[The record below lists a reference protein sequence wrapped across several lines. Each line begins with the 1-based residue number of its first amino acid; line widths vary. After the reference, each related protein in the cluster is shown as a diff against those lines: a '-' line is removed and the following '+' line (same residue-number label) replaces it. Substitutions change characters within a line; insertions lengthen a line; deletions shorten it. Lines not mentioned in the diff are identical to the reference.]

1 MDDKVTDGV
10 IPMAKQKN
18 ILFIMTDEQK
28 FSAVSA
34 LSGISGLTPNLDR
47 LAEDGVS
54 FTNTYTP
61 SPVCGPAR
69 AAIMSGMFP
78 PSCGVAKN
86 WSPFSG
92 KVSLM
97 TERLK
102 KCGYQTAAVG
112 KLHFVPSQD
121 DFGFE
126 YKRLHDAPYSIYAND
141 DKESA
146 YIQWLQ
152 KGPFAGRPNP
162 VEQFD
167 EDELA
172 FNTDIR
178 KFMMGSGFRTEEEH
192 DVAWTGREG
201 IKFIQDRDQNRPFFL
216 FLSFFGPHMPYD
228 PPAPY
233 DKMYDWRNIELPSS
247 YYKDFLG
254 DSPIFQRLCSP
265 LRQRILSELSEDDC
279 KQIIAAYLGQVK
291 MVDDYVGK
299 VIQQLKD
306 SGEYENTTIIFTSD
320 HGDHMGSYGLFFKGQ
335 MYDTCCKVPL
345 VIKPAGGR
353 TNVQE
358 PSVVNTIDLYG
369 TILDLAG
376 DKTWRQPNIE
386 ARSLQPMLAGDTFLW
401 DDVTFSII
409 GGNRDE
415 ALSMVRRGPYKLGR
429 LADGGPEKAL
439 YELFDLA
446 ADPDEQH
453 DISGDP
459 AYTKIREMLVQE
471 LDEWFRYQYAH
482 YPEQVTSVK
491 SEEHS
496 FNGIKN
502 L

>member
-1 MDDKVTDGV
+1 
-10 IPMAKQKN
+10 MAERSN

-28 FSAVSA
+28 FSAVSG
-34 LSGISGLTPNLDR
+34 LSGISDLTPNFDR
-47 LAEDGVS
+47 LAKEGVC
-54 FTNTYTP
+54 FTNAYTP

-92 KVSLM
+92 EVSLM

-102 KCGYQTAAVG
+102 TCGYETAAIG

-152 KGPFAGRPNP
+152 KGPFAGRFDP
-162 VEQFD
+162 VKRFD

-178 KFMMGSGFRTEEEH
+178 KFMMGSAFRTEEEH

-201 IKFIQDRDQNRPFFL
+201 VEFLQNRGRDRPFFL

-233 DKMYDWRNIELPSS
+233 GSMYDWRSIKLPDS
-247 YYKDFLG
+247 YYKDYLA
-254 DSPIFQRLCSP
+254 DSPIFKRLCSP
-265 LRQRILSELSEDDC
+265 LRERILSELTEDDC
-279 KQIIAAYLGQVK
+279 RQIIAAYLGQVK
-291 MVDDYVGK
+291 MVDDYVGR
-299 VIQQLKD
+299 VIRQLEE
-306 SGEYENTTIIFTSD
+306 SGEYDNTTIIFTSD

-335 MYDTCCKVPL
+335 MYDSCCKVPL
-345 VIKPAGGR
+345 VIKPADGKAGVR
-353 TNVQE
+353 E
-358 PSVVNTIDLYG
+358 PSVVSTIDLYG

-376 DKTWRQPNIE
+376 DATWRRPGIE
-386 ARSLQPMLAGDTFLW
+386 ARTLQPMLRNDTFLW

-429 LADGGPEKAL
+429 LADGGPQKAL
-439 YELFDLA
+439 YELFDLE
-446 ADPDEQH
+446 ADPDESH
-453 DISGDP
+453 DVFEDP
-459 AYTKIREMLVQE
+459 AYSKIRAMLVSE
-471 LDEWFRYQYAH
+471 LDAWFRYQYAH
-482 YPEQVTSVK
+482 YPDQVTSVR
-491 SEEHS
+491 SEDHS
-496 FNGIKN
+496 FNGVKN